1 MFSFT
6 SLLSTS
12 ITLFLLLAAGYLC
25 GRLKIVDEVSS
36 KNLSTLIVKVGQ
48 PFLIINSLIGLEFT
62 AENLKTGLLVLVL
75 GLGMHILLAALAYIG
90 ALPIKGL
97 DERKLAEFSM
107 VFTNCGFIGFPILES
122 IFGAKGLFY
131 GAFYIISF
139 HLFTWTWGIV
149 ILARKRD
156 DIKLTIKK
164 ALVNFGTIP
173 SLIGFALFISRIPL
187 PTAITSFTGYLA
199 SLCTPIA
206 VIITGANLAR
216 RSLKK
221 MLTSPLVYYVNL
233 WRLVIIPMVVTT
245 FLWLIGIPDEF
256 VVFSC
261 VMAAM
266 PTAAVTTMFGEMYGI
281 QPGLA
286 AEFVGSTS
294 VLCTATLV
302 PVITYAA
309 WLVGMV

>member
-6 SLLSTS
+6 SLLST
-12 ITLFLLLAAGYLC
+12 IATLFLLLVAGYVA
-25 GRLKIVDEVSS
+25 GRLKIVDETSS

-48 PFLIINSLIGLEFT
+48 PFMIINSLIGLEYS
-62 AENLKTGLLVLVL
+62 AENLKNGLLVLCL
-75 GLGMHILLAALAYIG
+75 GLGMHVVLAVLSFVG

-97 DERKLAEFSM
+97 DERKVGEFSM

-122 IFGAKGLFY
+122 IFGAEGLFY
-131 GAFYIISF
+131 GAFFIISF
-139 HLFTWTWGIV
+139 HLATWTWGIA
-149 ILARKRD
+149 ILARQRA
-156 DIKLTIKK
+156 DIRLTVKK

-173 SLIGFALFISRIPL
+173 SLIGFLLFVSRIPL
-187 PTAITSFTGYLA
+187 PEAFTDFSAYLA

-233 WRLVIIPMVVTT
+233 WRLVIIPMAVTVL
-245 FLWLIGIPDEF
+245 LWAIGIPDNF
-256 VVFSC
+256 VIFGC

-266 PTAAVTTMFGEMYGI
+266 PTAAVATMFGEMYDI

-294 VLCTATLV
+294 ILCTATLV
-302 PVITYAA
+302 PVISFAA
-309 WLVGMV
+309 WLVGI

>member
-6 SLLSTS
+6 SLLST
-12 ITLFLLLAAGYLC
+12 IVTLFLLLATGYIA
-25 GRLKIVDEVSS
+25 GRLKIVDETSS
-36 KNLSTLIVKVGQ
+36 KNLSALMIKVGQ
-48 PFLIINSLIGLEFT
+48 PFMIINSLIGLEFSFDT
-62 AENLKTGLLVLVL
+62 LKTGLLVLVL
-75 GLGMHILLAALAYIG
+75 GLGMHVVMAVLAFAG
-90 ALPIKGL
+90 ALPVKGL
-97 DERKLAEFSM
+97 DERKVGEFSM

-122 IFGAKGLFY
+122 IFGAEGLFY
-131 GAFYIISF
+131 GAFFIISF
-139 HLFTWTWGIV
+139 HLFTWTWGIA
-149 ILARKRD
+149 ILARKRE
-156 DIKLTIKK
+156 DIRLTVKK

-173 SLIGFALFISRIPL
+173 SLIGLVLFVSRIPL
-187 PTAITSFTGYLA
+187 PEAFTDFSAYLA

-233 WRLVIIPMVVTT
+233 WRLVIIPLAVTVL
-245 FLWLIGIPDEF
+245 LWVLGIPDNF
-256 VVFSC
+256 VIFGC

-266 PTAAVTTMFGEMYGI
+266 PTAAVATMFGEMYDI

-294 VLCTATLV
+294 ILCTATLV
-302 PVITYAA
+302 PVISFAA
-309 WLVGMV
+309 WLVSV

>member
-6 SLLSTS
+6 SLLST
-12 ITLFLLLAAGYLC
+12 IATLFLLLVAGYVA
-25 GRLKIVDEVSS
+25 GRLKIVDETSS

-48 PFLIINSLIGLEFT
+48 PFMIINSLIGLEYS
-62 AENLKTGLLVLVL
+62 AENLKTGLLVLCL
-75 GLGMHILLAALAYIG
+75 GLGMHVVLAVLSFVG

-97 DERKLAEFSM
+97 DERKVGEFSM

-122 IFGAKGLFY
+122 IFGAEGLFY
-131 GAFYIISF
+131 GAFFIISF
-139 HLFTWTWGIV
+139 HLATWTWGIA
-149 ILARKRD
+149 ILARQRA
-156 DIKLTIKK
+156 DIRLTVKK

-173 SLIGFALFISRIPL
+173 SLIGFLLFVSRIPL
-187 PTAITSFTGYLA
+187 PEAFTDFSAYLA

-233 WRLVIIPMVVTT
+233 WRLVIIPMAVTVL
-245 FLWLIGIPDEF
+245 LWVIGIPDNF
-256 VVFSC
+256 VIFGC

-266 PTAAVTTMFGEMYGI
+266 PTAAVATMFGEMYDI

-294 VLCTATLV
+294 ILCTATLV
-302 PVITYAA
+302 PVISFAA
-309 WLVGMV
+309 WLVGI

>member
-6 SLLSTS
+6 SLLST
-12 ITLFLLLAAGYLC
+12 IVTLFLLLAAGYTA

-48 PFLIINSLIGLEFT
+48 PFMIINSLIGLEYSH
-62 AENLKTGLLVLVL
+62 ENLKTGLLVLCL
-75 GLGMHILLAALAYIG
+75 GLGMHVVLALLSFAG
-90 ALPIKGL
+90 ALPIREL
-97 DERKLAEFSM
+97 DARKVGEFSM

-122 IFGAKGLFY
+122 IFGAEGLFY
-131 GAFYIISF
+131 GAFFIISF
-139 HLFTWTWGIV
+139 HLATWTWGIA
-149 ILARKRD
+149 ILARQRS
-156 DIKLTIKK
+156 DIRLTVKK

-173 SLIGFALFISRIPL
+173 SLIGFLLFVSRIPL
-187 PTAITSFTGYLA
+187 PEAFTDFTAYLS

-206 VIITGANLAR
+206 VIITGSNLAR

-233 WRLVIIPMVVTT
+233 WRLVIIPMVMTVL
-245 FLWLIGIPDEF
+245 LWALGIPDNF
-256 VVFSC
+256 VIFGC

-266 PTAAVTTMFGEMYGI
+266 PTAAVATMFGEMYDI

-294 VLCTATLV
+294 ILCTATLV
-302 PVITYAA
+302 PVISFAA
-309 WLVGMV
+309 WLVQV

>member
-6 SLLSTS
+6 SLLST
-12 ITLFLLLAAGYLC
+12 IATLFLLLVAGYVA
-25 GRLKIVDEVSS
+25 GRLKIVDETSS
-36 KNLSTLIVKVGQ
+36 KNLSALIVKVGQ
-48 PFLIINSLIGLEFT
+48 PFMIINSLIGLEYS
-62 AENLKTGLLVLVL
+62 AENLKTGLLVLCL
-75 GLGMHILLAALAYIG
+75 GLGMHVVLAVLSFVG

-97 DERKLAEFSM
+97 DERKVGEFSM

-122 IFGAKGLFY
+122 IFGAEGLFY
-131 GAFYIISF
+131 GAFFIISF
-139 HLFTWTWGIV
+139 HLATWTWGIA
-149 ILARKRD
+149 ILARQRA
-156 DIKLTIKK
+156 DIRLTVKK

-173 SLIGFALFISRIPL
+173 SLIGFLLFVSRIPL
-187 PTAITSFTGYLA
+187 PEAFTDFSAYLA

-233 WRLVIIPMVVTT
+233 WRLVIIPMAVTVL
-245 FLWLIGIPDEF
+245 LWAIGIPDNF
-256 VVFSC
+256 VIFGC

-266 PTAAVTTMFGEMYGI
+266 PTAAVATMFGEMYDI

-294 VLCTATLV
+294 ILCTATLV
-302 PVITYAA
+302 PVISFAA
-309 WLVGMV
+309 WLVGI

>member
-6 SLLSTS
+6 SLLST
-12 ITLFLLLAAGYLC
+12 IVTLFLLLAAGYLC
-25 GRLKIVDEVSS
+25 GRLKIVDEVAS

-62 AENLKTGLLVLVL
+62 PENLKTGLLVLLL
-75 GLGMHILLAALAYIG
+75 GLGMHVLLAALAFLG

-97 DERKLAEFSM
+97 DERKLGEFSM

-122 IFGAKGLFY
+122 IFGAEGLFY
-131 GAFYIISF
+131 GAFFIISF
-139 HLFTWTWGIV
+139 HLFTWTWGIA

-156 DIKLTIKK
+156 DIRLTIRK
-164 ALVNFGTIP
+164 ALVNFGTVP
-173 SLIGFALFISRIPL
+173 SLIGLLLFVSRIPL
-187 PTAITSFTGYLA
+187 PEAFTDFSAYLA

-206 VIITGANLAR
+206 VIITGSNLAR

-245 FLWLIGIPDEF
+245 VLWLVGIPDNF
-256 VVFSC
+256 VVFGC
-261 VMAAM
+261 VMSAM
-266 PTAAVTTMFGEMYGI
+266 PTAAVATMFGEMYDI

-302 PVITYAA
+302 PVISYAA
-309 WLVGMV
+309 WLVTL

>member
-6 SLLSTS
+6 SLLSTI
-12 ITLFLLLAAGYLC
+12 ITLFLLLAAGYVC

-36 KNLSTLIVKVGQ
+36 KNLSTLIVKLGQ
-48 PFLIINSLIGLEFT
+48 PFMIINSLIGLEYST
-62 AENLKTGLLVLVL
+62 ENLKTGLLVLLL
-75 GLGMHILLAALAYIG
+75 GLGMHVVLAVLSFVG
-90 ALPIKGL
+90 ALPVKGL
-97 DERKLAEFSM
+97 DERKLSEFSM

-122 IFGAKGLFY
+122 IFGAEGLFY
-131 GAFYIISF
+131 GAFFIISF
-139 HLFTWTWGIV
+139 HLFTWTWGIA
-149 ILARKRD
+149 ILARQRA
-156 DIKLTIKK
+156 DIRLTLKK
-164 ALVNFGTIP
+164 ALVNFGTVP
-173 SLIGFALFISRIPL
+173 SLIGFILFVSRLPL
-187 PTAITSFTGYLA
+187 PEAFTDFSAYLA

-233 WRLVIIPMVVTT
+233 WRLVIIPMVMTLL
-245 FLWLIGIPDEF
+245 LWILGIPDNF
-256 VVFSC
+256 VIFGC

-266 PTAAVTTMFGEMYGI
+266 PTAAVATMFGEMYDI

-294 VLCTATLV
+294 ILCTATLV
-302 PVITYAA
+302 PVISFAA
-309 WLVGMV
+309 WLVQF

>member
-6 SLLSTS
+6 SLLST
-12 ITLFLLLAAGYLC
+12 IATLFLLLVAGYVA
-25 GRLKIVDEVSS
+25 GRLKIVDETSS

-48 PFLIINSLIGLEFT
+48 PFMIINSLIGLEYS
-62 AENLKTGLLVLVL
+62 AENLKTGLLVLCL
-75 GLGMHILLAALAYIG
+75 GLGMHVVLAVLSFVG

-97 DERKLAEFSM
+97 DERKVGEFSM

-122 IFGAKGLFY
+122 IFGTEGLFY
-131 GAFYIISF
+131 GAFFIISF
-139 HLFTWTWGIV
+139 HLATWTWGIA
-149 ILARKRD
+149 ILARQRA
-156 DIKLTIKK
+156 DIRLTVKK

-173 SLIGFALFISRIPL
+173 SLIGFLLFVSRIPL
-187 PTAITSFTGYLA
+187 PEAFTDFSAYLA

-233 WRLVIIPMVVTT
+233 WRLVIIPMAVTVL
-245 FLWLIGIPDEF
+245 LWVIGIPDNF
-256 VVFSC
+256 VIFGC

-266 PTAAVTTMFGEMYGI
+266 PTAAVATMFGEMYDI

-294 VLCTATLV
+294 ILCTATLV
-302 PVITYAA
+302 PVISFAA
-309 WLVGMV
+309 WLVSM

>member
-6 SLLSTS
+6 SLLST
-12 ITLFLLLAAGYLC
+12 IATLFLLLVAGYVA
-25 GRLKIVDEVSS
+25 GRLKIVDETSS

-48 PFLIINSLIGLEFT
+48 PFMIINSLIGLEYS
-62 AENLKTGLLVLVL
+62 AENLKTGLLVLCL
-75 GLGMHILLAALAYIG
+75 GLGMHVVLAVLSFVG

-97 DERKLAEFSM
+97 DERKVGEFSM

-122 IFGAKGLFY
+122 IFGAEGLFY
-131 GAFYIISF
+131 GAFFIISF
-139 HLFTWTWGIV
+139 HLATWTWGIA
-149 ILARKRD
+149 ILARQRA
-156 DIKLTIKK
+156 DIRLTVKK

-173 SLIGFALFISRIPL
+173 SLIGFLLFVSRIPL
-187 PTAITSFTGYLA
+187 PEAFTDFSAYLA

-233 WRLVIIPMVVTT
+233 WRLVIIPMAVTVL
-245 FLWLIGIPDEF
+245 LWAIGIPDNF
-256 VVFSC
+256 VIFGC

-266 PTAAVTTMFGEMYGI
+266 PTAAVATMFGEMYDI

-294 VLCTATLV
+294 ILCTATLV
-302 PVITYAA
+302 PVISFAA
-309 WLVGMV
+309 WLVGI

>member
-6 SLLSTS
+6 ALLST
-12 ITLFLLLAAGYLC
+12 IATLFLLLLAGYIS

-36 KNLSTLIVKVGQ
+36 KNLSALIVKVGQ
-48 PFLIINSLIGLEFT
+48 PFMIINSLIGQEYS
-62 AENLKTGLLVLVL
+62 AENLKTGLLVLCL
-75 GLGMHILLAALAYIG
+75 GLGMHVLLAGLSFLG
-90 ALPIKGL
+90 ALPIKNL
-97 DERKLAEFSM
+97 DERKVGEFSM

-122 IFGAKGLFY
+122 IFGTEGLFY
-131 GAFYIISF
+131 GAFFIISF
-139 HLFTWTWGIV
+139 HLATWTWGIA
-149 ILARKRD
+149 ILARQRA
-156 DIKLTIKK
+156 DIRLTVKK

-173 SLIGFALFISRIPL
+173 SLIGMLLFVSRIPL
-187 PTAITSFTGYLA
+187 PEAFLDLSAYLA

-206 VIITGANLAR
+206 VIITGSNLAR

-233 WRLVIIPMVVTT
+233 WRLVIIPMVVTVI
-245 FLWLIGIPDEF
+245 LWLVGIPDNF
-256 VVFSC
+256 VVFGC

-266 PTAAVTTMFGEMYGI
+266 PTAAVATMFGEMYDI

-302 PVITYAA
+302 PVISFAA
-309 WLVGMV
+309 WLVSM

>member
-6 SLLSTS
+6 SLLST
-12 ITLFLLLAAGYLC
+12 IATLFLLLVAGYVA
-25 GRLKIVDEVSS
+25 GRLKIVDETSS
-36 KNLSTLIVKVGQ
+36 KNLSALIVKVGQ
-48 PFLIINSLIGLEFT
+48 PFMIINSLIGLEYS
-62 AENLKTGLLVLVL
+62 AENLKTGLLVLCL
-75 GLGMHILLAALAYIG
+75 GLGMHVVLAVLSFVG

-97 DERKLAEFSM
+97 DERKVGEFSM

-122 IFGAKGLFY
+122 IFGAEGLFY
-131 GAFYIISF
+131 GAFFIISF
-139 HLFTWTWGIV
+139 HLATWTWGIA
-149 ILARKRD
+149 ILARQRA
-156 DIKLTIKK
+156 DIRLTVKK
-164 ALVNFGTIP
+164 ALGNFGTIP
-173 SLIGFALFISRIPL
+173 SLIGFLLFVSRIPL
-187 PTAITSFTGYLA
+187 PEAFTDFSAYLA

-233 WRLVIIPMVVTT
+233 WRLVIIPMAVTVL
-245 FLWLIGIPDEF
+245 LWAIGIPDNF
-256 VVFSC
+256 VIFGC

-266 PTAAVTTMFGEMYGI
+266 PTAAVATMFGEMYDI

-294 VLCTATLV
+294 ILCTATLV
-302 PVITYAA
+302 PVISFAA
-309 WLVGMV
+309 WLVSM

>member
-6 SLLSTS
+6 SLLST
-12 ITLFLLLAAGYLC
+12 IATLFLLLVAGYVA
-25 GRLKIVDEVSS
+25 GRLKIVDETSS

-48 PFLIINSLIGLEFT
+48 PFMIINSLIGLEYS
-62 AENLKTGLLVLVL
+62 AENLKTGLLVLCL
-75 GLGMHILLAALAYIG
+75 GLGMHVVLAVLSFVG

-97 DERKLAEFSM
+97 DERKVGEFSM

-122 IFGAKGLFY
+122 IFGAEGLFY
-131 GAFYIISF
+131 GAFFIISF
-139 HLFTWTWGIV
+139 HLATWTWGIA
-149 ILARKRD
+149 ILARQRA
-156 DIKLTIKK
+156 DIRLTVKK

-173 SLIGFALFISRIPL
+173 SLIGFLLFVSRISL
-187 PTAITSFTGYLA
+187 PEAFTDFSAYLA

-233 WRLVIIPMVVTT
+233 WRLVIIPMAVTVL
-245 FLWLIGIPDEF
+245 LWALGIPDNF
-256 VVFSC
+256 VIFGC

-266 PTAAVTTMFGEMYGI
+266 PTAAVATMFGEMYDI

-294 VLCTATLV
+294 ILCTATLV
-302 PVITYAA
+302 PVISFAA
-309 WLVGMV
+309 WLVGI

>member
-6 SLLSTS
+6 SLLST
-12 ITLFLLLAAGYLC
+12 IATLFLLLVAGYVA
-25 GRLKIVDEVSS
+25 GRLKIVDETSS

-48 PFLIINSLIGLEFT
+48 PFMIINSLIGLEYS
-62 AENLKTGLLVLVL
+62 AENLKTGLLVLCL
-75 GLGMHILLAALAYIG
+75 GLGMHVVLAVLSFVG

-97 DERKLAEFSM
+97 DERKVGEFSM

-122 IFGAKGLFY
+122 IFGAEGLFY
-131 GAFYIISF
+131 GAFFIISF
-139 HLFTWTWGIV
+139 HLATWTWGIA
-149 ILARKRD
+149 ILARQRA
-156 DIKLTIKK
+156 DIRLTVKK
-164 ALVNFGTIP
+164 ALVIFGTIP
-173 SLIGFALFISRIPL
+173 SLIGFLLFVSRIPL
-187 PTAITSFTGYLA
+187 PEAFTDFSAYLA

-233 WRLVIIPMVVTT
+233 WRLVIIPMAVTVL
-245 FLWLIGIPDEF
+245 LWAIGIPDNF
-256 VVFSC
+256 VIFGC

-266 PTAAVTTMFGEMYGI
+266 PTAAVATMFGEMYDI

-294 VLCTATLV
+294 ILCTATLV
-302 PVITYAA
+302 PVISFAA
-309 WLVGMV
+309 WLVGI

>member
-6 SLLSTS
+6 SLLST
-12 ITLFLLLAAGYLC
+12 IATLFLLLVAGYVA
-25 GRLKIVDEVSS
+25 GRLKIVDETSS

-48 PFLIINSLIGLEFT
+48 PFMIINSLIGLEYS
-62 AENLKTGLLVLVL
+62 AENLKTGLLVLCL
-75 GLGMHILLAALAYIG
+75 GLGMHVVLAVLSFVG

-97 DERKLAEFSM
+97 DERKVGEFSM

-122 IFGAKGLFY
+122 IFGAEGLFY
-131 GAFYIISF
+131 GAFFIISF
-139 HLFTWTWGIV
+139 HLATWTWGIA
-149 ILARKRD
+149 ILARQRA
-156 DIKLTIKK
+156 DIRLTVKK

-173 SLIGFALFISRIPL
+173 SLIGFLLFVSRIPL
-187 PTAITSFTGYLA
+187 PEAFTDFSAYLA

-233 WRLVIIPMVVTT
+233 WRLVIIPMAVTVL
-245 FLWLIGIPDEF
+245 LWVIGIPDNF
-256 VVFSC
+256 VIFGC

-266 PTAAVTTMFGEMYGI
+266 PTAAVATMFGEMYDI

-294 VLCTATLV
+294 ILCTATLV
-302 PVITYAA
+302 PVISFAA
-309 WLVGMV
+309 WLVSM

>member
-6 SLLSTS
+6 SLLST
-12 ITLFLLLAAGYLC
+12 IATLFLLLVAGYVA
-25 GRLKIVDEVSS
+25 GRLKIVDETSS

-48 PFLIINSLIGLEFT
+48 PFMIINSLIGLEYS
-62 AENLKTGLLVLVL
+62 AENLKTGLLVLCL
-75 GLGMHILLAALAYIG
+75 GLGMHVVLAVLSFVG

-97 DERKLAEFSM
+97 DERKVGEFSM

-122 IFGAKGLFY
+122 IFGAEGLFY
-131 GAFYIISF
+131 GAFFIISF
-139 HLFTWTWGIV
+139 HLATWTWGIA
-149 ILARKRD
+149 ILARQRA
-156 DIKLTIKK
+156 DIRLTVKK

-173 SLIGFALFISRIPL
+173 SLIGFLLFVSRIPL
-187 PTAITSFTGYLA
+187 PEAFTDFSAYLA

-233 WRLVIIPMVVTT
+233 WRLVIIPMAVTVL
-245 FLWLIGIPDEF
+245 LWAIGIPDNF
-256 VVFSC
+256 VIFGC

-266 PTAAVTTMFGEMYGI
+266 PTAAVATMFGEMYDI

-294 VLCTATLV
+294 ILCTATLV
-302 PVITYAA
+302 PVISFAA
-309 WLVGMV
+309 WLVSM